1 MPGLSTP
8 VYPPSPT
15 QPSLINT
22 GWTCL
27 QFYRL
32 DMLAVLQAGHACS
45 FTGWT
50 CLQFYRL
57 DMLAILQAGQWTCWQ
72 FYRLDMLAIYRLRLQ
87 IQSQV
92 RIKMESMFRIRIKTS
107 RLHHSG
113 PHQGWEFALLLFAL
127 SLLWPPTNRSSPI
140 MSRKISFKP
149 CSP

>member
-1 MPGLSTP
+1 
-8 VYPPSPT
+8 
-15 QPSLINT
+15 
-22 GWTCL
+22 
-27 QFYRL
+27 
-32 DMLAVLQAGHACS
+32 MLAILQAGHACS

-72 FYRLDMLAIYRLRLQ
+72 FYRLDMLAIYRLDMLAIYRLRLQ

-127 SLLWPPTNRSSPI
+127 SLFRSCGPPPI
-140 MSRKISFKP
+140 DHRLLCPEKLVLNHVLPSWEDRGHNLYCHALFCCI
-149 CSP
+149 

>member
-1 MPGLSTP
+1 
-8 VYPPSPT
+8 
-15 QPSLINT
+15 
-22 GWTCL
+22 
-27 QFYRL
+27 
-32 DMLAVLQAGHACS
+32 MLAILQAGHACS

-57 DMLAILQAGQWTCWQ
+57 DMLAILQAGQGTCWQFYRLDMLAILQAGQWTCWQ
-72 FYRLDMLAIYRLRLQ
+72 FYRLDMLAIYRLDMLAIYRLRLQ